1 MVSRSDYGERE
12 VATCRS
18 VLLEL
23 IHVLGEF
30 KEHMII
36 IGGWVPT
43 FLFPRAEERHVGS
56 LDIDVALDFAHI
68 PADSYQTILTALL
81 KNGYVQDPRQPF
93 RFYRKMKTLDGSEM
107 TIEVDFMS
115 GEYGGTGKSRRT
127 QRVQNV
133 RARKARGCD
142 LAFVNSVAV
151 TLEGERPG
159 GGRDK
164 ADFQVAGI
172 VAFLIMKGMALFD
185 RSKEKDA
192 YDIYYCIEHFV
203 GGPEAMAREFALS
216 SKNLL
221 VREGLA
227 KIRSKF
233 ASIHHIGPKWVADFL
248 EISDKEEREIIMR
261 RAYEKTASLLDLL
274 GINEWPS

>member
-12 VATCRS
+12 VAACRS

-30 KEHMII
+30 KEHAII

-43 FLFPRAEERHVGS
+43 FLFPLAEERHVGS
-56 LDIDVALDFAHI
+56 LDIDVALDFVHI

-81 KNGYVQDPRQPF
+81 KNDYVQDSLQPF
-93 RFYRKMKTLDGSEM
+93 RFYRKTKTLGGSEM
-107 TIEVDFMS
+107 TVEVDFMA

-151 TLEGERPG
+151 ALEGERPG

-164 ADFQVAGI
+164 IYFQVAGI
-172 VAFLIMKGMALFD
+172 VAFLVMKGMALFD
-185 RSKEKDA
+185 RNKEKDA
-192 YDIYYCIEHFV
+192 YDIYYCIENFA
-203 GGPEAMAREFALS
+203 GGPEALAGEFASS
-216 SKNLL
+216 SKNPI
-221 VREGLA
+221 VWEGLA

-233 ASIHHIGPKWVADFL
+233 VSIDHVGPKWVADFL
-248 EISDKEEREIIMR
+248 EISDKEEQEIIIR